1 MDIFAQIATRII
13 KQQALIIGPLA
24 WNEARKVQGLT
35 ATDTTGEVLLA
46 GTDKKQIIDT
56 LVSRF
61 DRLFGRASHEV
72 SREAVV
78 GLLADLQPTDIP
90 QSLKG

>member
-1 MDIFAQIATRII
+1 MDIFAQIAARII

-35 ATDTTGEVLLA
+35 ATDTTGEVALS

-72 SREAVV
+72 SREAAL
-78 GLLADLQPTDIP
+78 GLLADLEPVDVP
-90 QSLKG
+90 ESLRR